1 MMFSD
6 VSWAACA
13 RAESVTRSCHAFCR
27 RVLQIQAMGS
37 VRSFCFHRL
46 LLLEQKFNLHVM
58 MNADKE
64 FLAQKSAPHRDFY
77 NVRKVT
83 CRLRLNGRIAKMHC
97 KCEPPQNAV
106 GMGI

>member
-1 MMFSD
+1 MLTSTLRPKRLVEKM
-6 VSWAACA
+6 VCAAC
-13 RAESVTRSCHAFCR
+13 

-83 CRLRLNGRIAKMHC
+83 LLLINTMSWRS
-97 KCEPPQNAV
+97 NA
-106 GMGI
+106 

>member
-1 MMFSD
+1 ML
-6 VSWAACA
+6 A
-13 RAESVTRSCHAFCR
+13 
-27 RVLQIQAMGS
+27 IQAMGA

-77 NVRKVT
+77 NVRKV
-83 CRLRLNGRIAKMHC
+83 CLWAWRLFSLFRTRSASSRPRIHAS
-97 KCEPPQNAV
+97 PPVRTPCGCQLADKADPS
-106 GMGI
+106 